1 MNHELLKKIIYEQH
15 EVIKN
20 AKLIKRDIELEDNLN
35 YVLVGLRRAGKTSIL
50 YSRVQDLIKSG
61 IDWNQI
67 IYINFDDER
76 LINFNLDDFSD
87 ILQVSEELS
96 EKKHYYYFDEIQNIN
111 NWEKF
116 ALRIANQGY
125 KVDIT
130 GSNAKMISK
139 EIEAVLG
146 GRYISKEVLPFSFN
160 EYLKANDISFNS
172 YTNKEIANINN
183 LLNQYFNFGGL
194 PLTFQIKDKR
204 EYISSVFQK
213 VLLGDIIVHNN
224 IRNKNGVLLLIQKI
238 AESITTSISY
248 TKLQNM
254 ITGIGYKISKD
265 IVIDYC
271 GFCKDSFLLFS
282 INNYYSSF
290 IDKNS
295 NPKYYFRDNGL
306 LNLFLDDRKGVLLEN
321 IVAISLYRKYKELF
335 YLNGNKVDI
344 DFYIP
349 NKEAIQVSYSI
360 KDVETKKR
368 ETKNLIEFA
377 MSKKEKIELIIV
389 TYEEEEIIKDKEF
402 EIKVIPLKK
411 FLLS

>member
-271 GFCKDSFLLFS
+271 VFCKDSFLLFS

-306 LNLFLDDRKGVLLEN
+306 LNLFLNDRKGVLLEN

-349 NKEAIQVSYSI
+349 NKKAIQVSYSI

-389 TYEEEEIIKDKEF
+389 TYEEEEIIKDKGF